1 MPPAVELPPVDVTPP
16 ALELPP
22 VDETPPA
29 VELPPVDVTPPTADP
44 PVAVPPPTVE
54 LPPVVVPPP
63 AVELPPVEVPPPTVE
78 LPPIAVPAPVAE
90 APPVFPLPPVSSPPS
105 VPASLMMAA
114 GLIVAE
120 KEEQPQ
126 IAAIAVRVSD
136 FAMRMADGVLP
147 ASCGG
152 DCGTGA
158 VFGPAIQKW
167 RPNSGV
173 RVYIGRSWDQ
183 LTEILMR
190 FSLGWLRQHS
200 DKDATTARAATQ
212 GLADSVRA
220 LIPMAT
226 R

>member
-1 MPPAVELPPVDVTPP
+1 MIGSGLAQSASLEQALAPPVVETPPAVELPPVD
-16 ALELPP
+16 EM
-22 VDETPPA
+22 PPA

-54 LPPVVVPPP
+54 PPPVDV
-63 AVELPPVEVPPPTVE
+63 L
-78 LPPIAVPAPVAE
+78 APVAE

-114 GLIVAE
+114 GLMVAE

-126 IAAIAVRVSD
+126 IAMIVLKVSD

-158 VFGPAIQKW
+158 VFGPAIQKF
-167 RPNSGV
+167 RPNSGGYWV
-173 RVYIGRSWDQ
+173 
-183 LTEILMR
+183 T
-190 FSLGWLRQHS
+190 
-200 DKDATTARAATQ
+200 
-212 GLADSVRA
+212 SVGVGSS
-220 LIPMAT
+220 
-226 R
+226 